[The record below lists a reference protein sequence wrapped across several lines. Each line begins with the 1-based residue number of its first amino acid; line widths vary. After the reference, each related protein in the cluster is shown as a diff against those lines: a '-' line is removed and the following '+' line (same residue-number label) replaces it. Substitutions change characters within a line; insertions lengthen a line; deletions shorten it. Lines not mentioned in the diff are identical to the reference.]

1 MNLGKLLRAVPGSQ
15 EALWRCW
22 QLPSLI
28 LNFSQKGSFFPLSGP
43 VSPISSR
50 GIILDSSLRNY
61 PRQTPCS
68 CLDGGT
74 FSSFLSP
81 LKRGSPS
88 PNPSGAST
96 LPGPQCQL
104 QEWGPG
110 QVCVQ
115 AGRRQKGR
123 PVPCPILSFI
133 QECAV
138 WTPRQAK
145 RLTITWSHSS
155 TLLSSQACKGDPTTM
170 PLLVMHPAPWLPC
183 CYPPAARSPPC

>member
-22 QLPSLI
+22 QLSSLI
-28 LNFSQKGSFFPLSGP
+28 PNFSQKGSFFPVSGP

-50 GIILDSSLRNY
+50 GIILDGSLRNC
-61 PRQTPCS
+61 PRHTPCS
-68 CLDGGT
+68 CLAGGT
-74 FSSFLSP
+74 FSSFLSS

-104 QEWGPG
+104 QEWEPG

-115 AGRRQKGR
+115 AGRRQKGSLSH
-123 PVPCPILSFI
+123 VPCCPSSRSAQCGPQDRQRDSL
-133 QECAV
+133 QPGVAHQLCCVPRPARG
-138 WTPRQAK
+138 TPQ
-145 RLTITWSHSS
+145 
-155 TLLSSQACKGDPTTM
+155 
-170 PLLVMHPAPWLPC
+170 PC
-183 CYPPAARSPPC
+183 HCW